1 MRKTY
6 SVITNLVKYY
16 IIVFWGLE
24 IINKERLS
32 SVQNCIIA
40 PNHVAAVDSFFIGSI
55 IPVEI
60 YYLAKVEL
68 FRNKA
73 IGSIL
78 KFLNAIPVKR
88 GMIDKAAIRFVT
100 QILNKGHSILIFPE
114 GTRKSA
120 SVKSGVGKFAM
131 QLKKDILP
139 IYIKNSPYFWK
150 CFLRKEKLK
159 IVIGEKI
166 KAESFSNLDETK
178 ENYRNLAEHV
188 LKKINELSN
197 EC

>member
-6 SVITNLVKYY
+6 SLIINLVKYY
-16 IIVFWGLE
+16 MIVFWGLE

-40 PNHVAAVDSFFIGSI
+40 PNHIAAVDPFFIGAI

-60 YYLAKVEL
+60 YYLAKIEL
-68 FRNKA
+68 FRNK
-73 IGSIL
+73 IVGSIL

-100 QILNKGHSILIFPE
+100 RVLNKGHSILIFPE

-120 SVKSGVGKFAM
+120 SVKSGVGKFAI

-166 KAESFSNLDETK
+166 KAESFLNLDEIK

>member
-6 SVITNLVKYY
+6 SLIINLVKYY
-16 IIVFWGLE
+16 MIVFWGLE

-40 PNHVAAVDSFFIGSI
+40 PNHVAAVDPFFIGSI

-73 IGSIL
+73 VGSIL

-178 ENYRNLAEHV
+178 ENYRSLAEHV

>member
-1 MRKTY
+1 MRKIY
-6 SVITNLVKYY
+6 SLIINLVKYY
-16 IIVFWGLE
+16 MIVFWGLE

-40 PNHVAAVDSFFIGSI
+40 PNHIAAVDPFFIGAI

-60 YYLAKVEL
+60 YYLAKIEL
-68 FRNKA
+68 FKNK
-73 IGSIL
+73 IVGSIL

-88 GMIDKAAIRFVT
+88 GMIDKAAIRFV
-100 QILNKGHSILIFPE
+100 IRVLNKGHSILIFPE

-120 SVKSGVGKFAM
+120 SVKSGVGKFAI

-159 IVIGEKI
+159 IIIGEKI
-166 KAESFSNLDETK
+166 TAESFSNLDEIK
-178 ENYRNLAEHV
+178 ENYRSLAEDV

>member
-6 SVITNLVKYY
+6 SLIINLVKYY
-16 IIVFWGLE
+16 MIVFWGLE

-40 PNHVAAVDSFFIGSI
+40 PNHVAAVDPFFIGSI

-60 YYLAKVEL
+60 YYLAKIEL
-68 FRNKA
+68 FSNKA
-73 IGSIL
+73 VGSIL

-100 QILNKGHSILIFPE
+100 RVLNKGHSILIFPE

-166 KAESFSNLDETK
+166 KAESFSNLDEIK
-178 ENYRNLAEHV
+178 ENYRSLAEHV

>member
-1 MRKTY
+1 MRKIY
-6 SVITNLVKYY
+6 SLIINLVKYY
-16 IIVFWGLE
+16 MIVFWGLE

-40 PNHVAAVDSFFIGSI
+40 PNHIAAVDPFFIGAI

-60 YYLAKVEL
+60 YYLAKIEL
-68 FRNKA
+68 FKNK
-73 IGSIL
+73 IVGSIL

-100 QILNKGHSILIFPE
+100 QVLNKGHSILIFPE

-120 SVKSGVGKFAM
+120 SVKSGVGKFAI

-166 KAESFSNLDETK
+166 TAESFSNLDEIK
-178 ENYRNLAEHV
+178 ENYRSLAEDV

>member
-1 MRKTY
+1 MRKIY
-6 SVITNLVKYY
+6 SLIINLVKYY
-16 IIVFWGLE
+16 MIVFWGLE

-40 PNHVAAVDSFFIGSI
+40 PNHIAAVDPFFIGAI

-60 YYLAKVEL
+60 YYLAKIEL
-68 FRNKA
+68 FKNK
-73 IGSIL
+73 IVGSIL

-88 GMIDKAAIRFVT
+88 GMIDKAAIRFV
-100 QILNKGHSILIFPE
+100 IRVLNKGHSILIFPE

-120 SVKSGVGKFAM
+120 SVKSGVGKFAI

-159 IVIGEKI
+159 IIIGEKI
-166 KAESFSNLDETK
+166 TAESFSNLDEIK
-178 ENYRNLAEHV
+178 ENYRSLAENV

>member
-6 SVITNLVKYY
+6 SLIISLVKYY
-16 IIVFWGLE
+16 ITIFWGLE

-40 PNHVAAVDSFFIGSI
+40 PNHVAAVDPFFIGSI

-60 YYLAKVEL
+60 YYLAKIEL
-68 FRNKA
+68 FSNKA
-73 IGSIL
+73 VGSIL

-100 QILNKGHSILIFPE
+100 RVLNKGHSILIFPE

-166 KAESFSNLDETK
+166 KAESFSNLDEIK
-178 ENYRNLAEHV
+178 KNYRSLAEHV

>member
-6 SVITNLVKYY
+6 LLIVSLVKYY
-16 IIVFWGLE
+16 MIVFWGLK

-40 PNHVAAVDSFFIGSI
+40 PNHVAAVDPFFIGSI
-55 IPVEI
+55 IPAEI
-60 YYLAKVEL
+60 YYLAKIEL
-68 FRNKA
+68 FRNKVVS
-73 IGSIL
+73 SIL

-100 QILNKGHSILIFPE
+100 RVLNKGHSILIFPE

-150 CFLRKEKLK
+150 CFFRKEKLK

-178 ENYRNLAEHV
+178 ENYRSLAEDV

>member
-1 MRKTY
+1 M
-6 SVITNLVKYY
+6 
-16 IIVFWGLE
+16 IVFWGLK
-24 IINKERLS
+24 IINKERLN

-40 PNHVAAVDSFFIGSI
+40 SNHVAAVDPFFIGSI

-60 YYLAKVEL
+60 YYLAKIEL
-68 FRNKA
+68 FRNKVV
-73 IGSIL
+73 GSIL

-100 QILNKGHSILIFPE
+100 RVLNKGHSILIFPE

-139 IYIKNSPYFWK
+139 IYIKNSPFFWK

-178 ENYRNLAEHV
+178 ENYRSLAEHV

>member
-1 MRKTY
+1 M
-6 SVITNLVKYY
+6 
-16 IIVFWGLE
+16 IVFWGLK

-40 PNHVAAVDSFFIGSI
+40 PNHVAAIDPFFVGSI

-68 FRNKA
+68 FRNKMVS
-73 IGSIL
+73 SIL

-88 GMIDKAAIRFVT
+88 GMIDKGAIRFVT
-100 QILNKGHSILIFPE
+100 QVLNKGHSILIFPE

-139 IYIKNSPYFWK
+139 IYIENSPYFWK
-150 CFLRKEKLK
+150 CFFRKENLK

-178 ENYRNLAEHV
+178 ENYRNLAENV

>member
-6 SVITNLVKYY
+6 SLIINLVKYY
-16 IIVFWGLE
+16 MIVFWGLE

-32 SVQNCIIA
+32 LVQNCIIA
-40 PNHVAAVDSFFIGSI
+40 PNHVAAVDPFFIGSI

-73 IGSIL
+73 VGSIL

-178 ENYRNLAEHV
+178 ENYRSLAEHV

>member
-6 SVITNLVKYY
+6 SLIINLVKYY
-16 IIVFWGLE
+16 MIVFWGLE

-40 PNHVAAVDSFFIGSI
+40 PNHVAAVDPFFIGSI

-73 IGSIL
+73 VGSIL

-139 IYIKNSPYFWK
+139 IFIKNSPYFWK

-178 ENYRNLAEHV
+178 ENYRSLAEHV

>member
-6 SVITNLVKYY
+6 SLITNLVKYY
-16 IIVFWGLE
+16 ITIFWGLE

-40 PNHVAAVDSFFIGSI
+40 SNHVAAVDPFFIGSI

-60 YYLAKVEL
+60 YYLAKIEL

-73 IGSIL
+73 VGSIL

-100 QILNKGHSILIFPE
+100 RVLNKGHSILIFPE

-139 IYIKNSPYFWK
+139 IYIKNSPFFWK

-166 KAESFSNLDETK
+166 KAESFSNLDEIK
-178 ENYRNLAEHV
+178 ENYRSLAEDV

>member
-6 SVITNLVKYY
+6 SLVINLVKYY
-16 IIVFWGLE
+16 MIVFWGLE
-24 IINKERLS
+24 IINKERLN

-40 PNHVAAVDSFFIGSI
+40 PNHVAAVDPFFIGSI

-68 FRNKA
+68 FRNKVV
-73 IGSIL
+73 GSIL
-78 KFLNAIPVKR
+78 KFFNAIPVKR

-100 QILNKGHSILIFPE
+100 QVLNKGHSILIFPE

-120 SVKSGVGKFAM
+120 SVKSGVGKFAI

-159 IVIGEKI
+159 IVIGKKI

-178 ENYRNLAEHV
+178 ENYRSLAEFV

>member
-1 MRKTY
+1 MHRTY
-6 SVITNLVKYY
+6 SLIINLVKYY
-16 IIVFWGLE
+16 MIVFLGLE

-40 PNHVAAVDSFFIGSI
+40 PNHVAAVDPFFIGSI

-100 QILNKGHSILIFPE
+100 QILNKGYSILIFPE

-139 IYIKNSPYFWK
+139 IYIKNSQYFWK

-166 KAESFSNLDETK
+166 KVESFSNLDETK

>member
-6 SVITNLVKYY
+6 SLIRNLVKYY
-16 IIVFWGLE
+16 ITIFWGLE
-24 IINKERLS
+24 IINKERLN

-40 PNHVAAVDSFFIGSI
+40 PNHVAAVDPFFVGSI

-68 FRNKA
+68 FKNKL
-73 IGSIL
+73 IGNIL

-88 GMIDKAAIRFVT
+88 GMIDKGAINFVT

-139 IYIKNSPYFWK
+139 IYIKNSQYFWK
-150 CFLRKEKLK
+150 CFLRKDKLK
-159 IVIGEKI
+159 IIIGEKI

-178 ENYRNLAEHV
+178 ENYRSLAENV
-188 LKKINELSN
+188 LKQINELVH

>member
-1 MRKTY
+1 MRKIY
-6 SVITNLVKYY
+6 SLIINLVKYY
-16 IIVFWGLE
+16 MIVFWGLE

-40 PNHVAAVDSFFIGSI
+40 PNHIAAVDPFFIGAI

-60 YYLAKVEL
+60 YYLAKIEL
-68 FRNKA
+68 FKNK
-73 IGSIL
+73 IVGSIL

-88 GMIDKAAIRFVT
+88 GMIDKAAIRFV
-100 QILNKGHSILIFPE
+100 IRVLNKGHSILIFPE

-120 SVKSGVGKFAM
+120 SVKSGVGKFAI

-166 KAESFSNLDETK
+166 TAESFSNLDEIK
-178 ENYRNLAEHV
+178 ENYRSLAEDV

>member
-6 SVITNLVKYY
+6 SLITNLVKYY
-16 IIVFWGLE
+16 ITIFWGLE

-40 PNHVAAVDSFFIGSI
+40 PNHVAAVDPFFIGSI

-60 YYLAKVEL
+60 YYLAKIEL

-73 IGSIL
+73 VGSIL

-100 QILNKGHSILIFPE
+100 QVLNKGHSILIFPE

-139 IYIKNSPYFWK
+139 IYIKNSPFFWK

-166 KAESFSNLDETK
+166 KAESFSNLDEIK
-178 ENYRNLAEHV
+178 ENYRSLAEHV